1 MEFYSKQEGC
11 QKLHNSAGTY
21 DFTKQINDLFDCL
34 NSRRPQDVQYN
45 EAEHIATLKANIKWL
60 EDCCTYIESL
70 PKQRQVCFLSKPT
83 CGALRITLHS
93 TVALIDRLLKSGFRY
108 VLVGNLGQDP
118 LERFFGIAR
127 HVAGDGGHPTVQQF
141 LFIYRMLSVNNLVRP
156 PKRASVDGSGPQL
169 LLTLQGLFGK
179 EKPSTTQVTTGVAA
193 PYPRSR
199 AHGSEVSGLR
209 RPPPR
214 TYRQSIAAYTFL

>member
-1 MEFYSKQEGC
+1 MYSRLIFLALQ
-11 QKLHNSAGTY
+11 
-21 DFTKQINDLFDCL
+21 
-34 NSRRPQDVQYN
+34 
-45 EAEHIATLKANIKWL
+45 TLKANIKWL
-60 EDCCTYIESL
+60 KDCCTYIESL

-127 HVAGDGGHPTVQQF
+127 HVAGDGGQPTVQQF
-141 LFIYRMLSVNNLVRP
+141 LFIYRMLWVNNLVRP

-169 LLTLQGLFGK
+169 LLTLQGLFDK
-179 EKPSTTQVTTGVAA
+179 EKPSTTQVFCNLCPVCVLKFPFYHLENSG
-193 PYPRSR
+193 SC
-199 AHGSEVSGLR
+199 AHFR
-209 RPPPR
+209 W
-214 TYRQSIAAYTFL
+214 TH